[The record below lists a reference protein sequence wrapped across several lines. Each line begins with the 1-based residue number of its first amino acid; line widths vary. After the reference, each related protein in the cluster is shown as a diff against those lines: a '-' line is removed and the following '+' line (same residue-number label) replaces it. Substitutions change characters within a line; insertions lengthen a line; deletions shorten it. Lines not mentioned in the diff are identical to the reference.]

1 MYVFFKLTFLRC
13 IKCESEFMNQLKT
26 KCIVLTYEAFKLVD
40 IYKRLRE
47 TCSLRLLG
55 GKDFIY
61 S

>member
-1 MYVFFKLTFLRC
+1 MY
-13 IKCESEFMNQLKT
+13 QLKI
-26 KCIVLTYEAFKLVD
+26 KCIVFLYEAFKLVD

-47 TCSLRLLG
+47 TCSRHLLH